1 MRRLLAVV
9 AIAAALGCGSD
20 ILGPVQ
26 TVDGQWLGVQNG
38 YSVSFNLAQNDTIV
52 TGVAEIV
59 GIGGSGSGTASGTF
73 VYPTLTITITIPGAL
88 DVNYKGAMSTTQA
101 KIFGKLN
108 GSGFNNLEVY
118 VKKK

>member
-1 MRRLLAVV
+1 MRRLFAVV

-20 ILGPVQ
+20 ILGPVH
-26 TVDGQWLGVQNG
+26 TADGQWLGVQNG
-38 YSVSFNLAQNDTIV
+38 YSVSFNLVQNDTIV

-59 GIGGSGSGTASGTF
+59 GIGGAGSGTASGTF
-73 VYPTLTITITIPGAL
+73 VYPTLSITISIPGAL
-88 DVNYKGAMSTTQA
+88 DVHYKGDMSTTQA

-108 GSGFNNLEVY
+108 GSGFDNLEVD

>member
-1 MRRLLAVV
+1 MRRFPAVL
-9 AIAAALGCGSD
+9 AIAAVLGCGSD

-38 YSVSFNLAQNDTIV
+38 YSVSLSLAQNDTIV

-59 GIGGSGSGTASGTF
+59 GIGGSGSGTVSGTF
-73 VYPTLTITITIPGAL
+73 VYPTLNVTITVPGTV
-88 DVNYKGAMSTTQA
+88 DVNYKGAMSQTQA

-108 GSGFNNLEVY
+108 GSGFDNLEVDI
-118 VKKK
+118 KKK